1 MLPLTIW
8 MNMPSFHQ
16 DDLFTSLADSGEVD
30 LRVVFAKQLTADRVR
45 LGWKVGARQYRH
57 HTLRTPHAVAEA
69 FRIAR
74 RERDRLHVVNGIWAE
89 SAFAAALA
97 ALSLSG
103 SRFVIH
109 SEAPEPEQ
117 RRSPVRRS
125 LRSGYGKWVARHAAG
140 VLAIS
145 RLAEDFYR
153 DLGFGGAALYPFGY
167 FRALSEHPKVIAE
180 AAGRSRTE
188 ILFVGQLIRRKGV
201 DVLLDALAPLWAE
214 YPSLSLTLIGDG
226 EERTALQS
234 LAADAGSGE
243 RVTFTGALPADEVR
257 MRMAA
262 ADLLVLPSRW
272 DGWGMV
278 VNEALAAGVP
288 AVVSTR
294 CGAGDLIRHGVN
306 GYAFDSEDARGLRD
320 CLRRFCSQSAEAR
333 MAMRRAALVTGE
345 SVDANVAS
353 RYLVACLRHA
363 AGITPDKPVAPWL
376 APSLLGAGR

>member
-125 LRSGYGKWVARHAAG
+125 LRSGYG
-140 VLAIS
+140 
-145 RLAEDFYR
+145 
-153 DLGFGGAALYPFGY
+153 
-167 FRALSEHPKVIAE
+167 
-180 AAGRSRTE
+180 
-188 ILFVGQLIRRKGV
+188 
-201 DVLLDALAPLWAE
+201 
-214 YPSLSLTLIGDG
+214 
-226 EERTALQS
+226 
-234 LAADAGSGE
+234 
-243 RVTFTGALPADEVR
+243 
-257 MRMAA
+257 
-262 ADLLVLPSRW
+262 
-272 DGWGMV
+272 
-278 VNEALAAGVP
+278 
-288 AVVSTR
+288 
-294 CGAGDLIRHGVN
+294 
-306 GYAFDSEDARGLRD
+306 
-320 CLRRFCSQSAEAR
+320 
-333 MAMRRAALVTGE
+333 
-345 SVDANVAS
+345 
-353 RYLVACLRHA
+353 
-363 AGITPDKPVAPWL
+363 
-376 APSLLGAGR
+376 